1 MDILSLFSCFE
12 TLVEATTIRH
22 LRIIAETI
30 LSMSGRITMLGI
42 SRWAGTGGS
51 YRTVQRFFSSGVPWS
66 QLFVSFFQTHL
77 FDSESEYILAGDATT
92 ITKSGKQTHGI
103 DRFFSGV
110 IGKAVRGL
118 EFFVFSLV
126 AVGERKSYPLA
137 VRQTMRTKAEKDLI
151 KKRKTGRLKKKKR
164 SGKKAQRGRKKGSRN
179 KDKNKL
185 EMSAELSRISN
196 LLAGLMKII
205 RVFVQVK
212 YVVMDGHF
220 GHHQA
225 VLMARHHDLHLIS
238 KMRLDAALFEK
249 YEGEQNKRGPRRK
262 YGGRVD
268 YRRLPVKYLKKS
280 ERVKDVITN
289 YYNAIFLHEKFG
301 CELYVVIIQKL
312 NIKTRQVGQVLLFS
326 SDVELEWEKLV
337 DYYCLRFQIEFNFR
351 DAKQHFGLEDF
362 MNQTETGVENA
373 ANLAFLMVLLSSK
386 LLKNSQ
392 GKCVGIND
400 LKSRY
405 RGVKY
410 AVETIKLVMKKPEAI
425 LINQIKEE
433 IGRLGSIHQPKLD
446 LSPT

>member
-1 MDILSLFSCFE
+1 MDILTLFACFE
-12 TLVEATTIRH
+12 TLVEVTTIRH

-42 SRWAGTGGS
+42 SRWAGAGAS
-51 YRTVQRFFSSGVPWS
+51 YRTVQRFFATALPWTE
-66 QLFVSFFQTHL
+66 LLVGFFQTHL
-77 FDSESEYILAGDATT
+77 FDSEGEYILAGDATT
-92 ITKSGKQTHGI
+92 VTKSGKQTHGV

-110 IGKAVRGL
+110 IGKVVSGL

-126 AVGERKSYPLA
+126 DVRRRKSYPLA
-137 VRQTMRTKAEKDLI
+137 LKQSIRTKAEKDVI
-151 KKRKTGRLKKKKR
+151 KKRKSRHLKKHR
-164 SGKKAQRGRKKGSRN
+164 SGKKAVRGRKKGSRN

-185 EMSAELSRISN
+185 EMSAELERISS
-196 LLAGLMKII
+196 LLAGLLKLI
-205 RVFVQVK
+205 RVFVKVG
-212 YVVMDGHF
+212 YVAMDGHF

-225 VLMARHHDLHLIS
+225 VLMARRNGLELIS
-238 KMRLDAALFEK
+238 KMRSDAALCEK
-249 YEGEQNKRGPRRK
+249 YEGEQKKFGARRK
-262 YGGRVD
+262 YGERID
-268 YRRLPVKYLKKS
+268 YENLPAQYLKKS

-289 YYNAIFLHEKFG
+289 YYNAIVLHEKFG
-301 CELYVVIIQKL
+301 CQLNVVIIQKL
-312 NIKTRQVGQVLLFS
+312 NVKTNKIGQVILFS

-337 DYYCLRFQIEFNFR
+337 DYYSLRFQIEFNFR

-373 ANLAFLMVLLSSK
+373 ANLSFLMVNVSAK
-386 LLKNSQ
+386 LLTDSN

-400 LKSRY
+400 LKSRF
-405 RGVKY
+405 RGIKY

-433 IGRLGSIHQPKLD
+433 IGRLGGIHQPKLD

>member
-12 TLVEATTIRH
+12 TLVEATTIRQ

-42 SRWAGTGGS
+42 SRWTGTGGS
-51 YRTVQRFFSSGVPWS
+51 YRTVQRFFATVLPWTD
-66 QLFVSFFQTHL
+66 LLVRFFQTHL
-77 FDSESEYILAGDATT
+77 FDSKSEYILAGDATT
-92 ITKSGKQTHGI
+92 VTKSGKQTNGV

-110 IGKAVRGL
+110 IGKVVRGL

-126 AVGERKSYPLA
+126 DVRRRKSYPLA
-137 VRQTMRTKAEKDLI
+137 VKQTMRTKAEKDLI
-151 KKRKTGRLKKKKR
+151 KKRKKRCLKKKKV
-164 SGKKAQRGRKKGSRN
+164 GQKAHQGRPKGSRN
-179 KDKNKL
+179 KDKNKP
-185 EMSAELSRISN
+185 EMSAELVRIST
-196 LLAGLMKII
+196 LLGSLMKII
-205 RVFVQVK
+205 SVFVKVR
-212 YVVMDGHF
+212 YVAMDGHF

-225 VLMARHHDLHLIS
+225 VLMARLHGLQLIS
-238 KMRLDAALFEK
+238 KMRLDAALLEK
-249 YEGEQNKRGPRRK
+249 YEGEQKKFGPRRK
-262 YGGRVD
+262 YGERLD
-268 YRRLPVKYLKKS
+268 YQRLPAKYLKKS
-280 ERVKDVITN
+280 EQVKDVITN

-301 CELYVVIIQKL
+301 CELNVVIIQKL
-312 NIKTRQVGQVLLFS
+312 NVKTNKIGQVVLFS
-326 SDVELEWEKLV
+326 SDIELEWEKLV
-337 DYYCLRFQIEFNFR
+337 DYYSLRFQIEFNFR

-373 ANLAFLMVLLSSK
+373 ANLAFLMVLLSGK

-400 LKSRY
+400 LKSRF

-433 IGRLGSIHQPKLD
+433 IGRLGSIHQPKFD